1 QVPEGLNKS
10 LLGRTVAEDFHKPLA
25 SGKPGK
31 TVLAEKGALV
41 TMPLLREVLDGLG
54 EEDSV
59 GATLP
64 VRSVLKCKSEFGVC
78 QACYGTF
85 LATGGIS
92 EIGDAVGIIAAQS
105 IGEPGTQLTMR
116 TFHTGGVA
124 GADITHGLPR
134 VVEIFEARNPKGAAR
149 LAEVAGLVHLE
160 EAERGP
166 KVTIVPEG
174 VDENGEPLPEKE
186 YALPRRTRLLV
197 KHGDRV
203 EAGDPLHEGSLN
215 PTDLLEL
222 HARSGKGATPT
233 ELYLVGEVQ

>member
-1 QVPEGLNKS
+1 
-10 LLGRTVAEDFHKPLA
+10 
-25 SGKPGK
+25 
-31 TVLAEKGALV
+31 
-41 TMPLLREVLDGLG
+41 MPLLREVLEGLG

-134 VVEIFEARNPKGAAR
+134 VVEIFEARNPKGAAV
-149 LAEVAGLVHLE
+149 LVEVAGRIEVE
-160 EAERGP
+160 QTERGP
-166 KVTIVPEG
+166 KVTI
-174 VDENGEPLPEKE
+174 
-186 YALPRRTRLLV
+186 
-197 KHGDRV
+197 
-203 EAGDPLHEGSLN
+203 N
-215 PTDLLEL
+215 PTEV
-222 HARSGKGATPT
+222 GAD
-233 ELYLVGEVQ
+233 GEVADP